1 MLPKFFY
8 CTYKIETRATIYFL
22 SQASYAQVADW
33 VSKAWQKVST
43 QSIRTSFE
51 CTGVPGSKDQLH
63 DKLRKVV
70 DGASMDVMDGE
81 VVDNSNEEEE
91 LVIEDSD
98 SGLIEDDGTVTIELG
113 PGI

>member
-1 MLPKFFY
+1 M
-8 CTYKIETRATIYFL
+8 T
-22 SQASYAQVADW
+22 
-33 VSKAWQKVST
+33 
-43 QSIRTSFE
+43 
-51 CTGVPGSKDQLH
+51 GSKDQLH

>member
-1 MLPKFFY
+1 
-8 CTYKIETRATIYFL
+8 
-22 SQASYAQVADW
+22 
-33 VSKAWQKVST
+33 
-43 QSIRTSFE
+43 
-51 CTGVPGSKDQLH
+51 
-63 DKLRKVV
+63 
-70 DGASMDVMDGE
+70 MDVMDGQ